1 MTRFAAESTRRAV
14 LQAQFYPLL
23 LRSAAIRRFMMGML
37 AMPLMPEAAGA
48 AGEGNGV
55 SDGNTVTLADGRV
68 VESFRLTNANGVAVD
83 ILSLGGIIR
92 NFLAPDRDG
101 KLADIALGYA
111 DLELYAA
118 NKAHFGALIGRYANR
133 IANAEITI
141 DGTRYA
147 LEANRPPDTI
157 HGGANGF
164 DKHVWTVLDSGT
176 DHLRLALDSP
186 DGDAGFPGAVHAE
199 ALYSLSGD
207 NALRLDFRATTTK
220 PTVIALTNHA
230 YWNLAGESSG
240 EILDHLLEVAAD
252 SFTPAGERLLPT
264 GEIKPVAG
272 TPFDYRK
279 AHPVRDGVMQTSD
292 PQIAI
297 AHGGIDH
304 NFVLRAHAANSF
316 KHAAR
321 LSDPKS
327 GRVLTILTTEPGIQ
341 VYTGNS
347 LAGGPP
353 GKSGR
358 PYGKWEGIALETQHF
373 PDSPHHP
380 NFPSVVLRPGDEYRS
395 STVYRVSVER

>member
-1 MTRFAAESTRRAV
+1 MSTISSGT
-14 LQAQFYPLL
+14 L
-23 LRSAAIRRFMMGML
+23 
-37 AMPLMPEAAGA
+37 
-48 AGEGNGV
+48 
-55 SDGNTVTLADGRV
+55 SDG
-68 VESFRLTNANGVAVD
+68 RLVRAYRLENASGVAVH
-83 ILSLGGIIR
+83 ILTLGGIIHR
-92 NFLAPDRDG
+92 FFAPDRDG
-101 KLADIALGYA
+101 RKDDIALGYG
-111 DLELYAA
+111 DLETYRT

-133 IANAEITI
+133 IANAEITL

-147 LEANRPPDTI
+147 LEANRPPDII

-164 DKHVWTVLDSGT
+164 DKQVWTVLDSGA
-176 DHLRLALDSP
+176 DRLKLALDSP
-186 DGDAGFPGAVHAE
+186 DGDAGFPGAVHVE
-199 ALYSLSGD
+199 ALYTLSSD

-240 EILDHLLEVAAD
+240 EILDHTLEVAAD
-252 SFTPAGERLLPT
+252 SFTPAGERLIPT
-264 GEIKPVAG
+264 GEILPVAG
-272 TPFDYRK
+272 TPFDFRK
-279 AHPVRDGVMQTSD
+279 PATLRDRVMQSSD
-292 PQIAI
+292 PQIAL

-316 KHAAR
+316 KHAAK
-321 LSDPKS
+321 LSEPKS
-327 GRVLTILTTEPGIQ
+327 GRVLTILTTEPGLQ

-353 GKSGR
+353 GKSGK

-395 STVYRVSVER
+395 STVYRISVES

>member
-1 MTRFAAESTRRAV
+1 MTRFRASRRAV
-14 LQAQFYPLL
+14 LRAQIYPLL
-23 LRSAAIRRFMMGML
+23 LRSAAIRTFMMGTL
-37 AMPLMPEAAGA
+37 AMPLMPKAAGA
-48 AGEGNGV
+48 ADEGAGMRDK
-55 SDGNTVTLADGRV
+55 STATLADGRV
-68 VESFRLTNANGVAVD
+68 VESFRLANANGVAVD

-101 KLADIALGYA
+101 KLADIALGYS
-111 DLELYAA
+111 DLEYYAA
-118 NKAHFGALIGRYANR
+118 NKPHFGALIGRYANR

-147 LEANRPPDTI
+147 LEANRPPDII

-164 DKHVWTVLDSGT
+164 DKHVWTVLESGA
-176 DHLRLALDSP
+176 DHLKLALDSP
-186 DGDAGFPGAVHAE
+186 DGDAGFPGAVHVE
-199 ALYSLSGD
+199 ALYSLSSD
-207 NALRLDFRATTTK
+207 NALRLDFHATTTK

-230 YWNLAGESSG
+230 SWNLAGEG
-240 EILDHLLEVAAD
+240 DVLDHVLEVAAD
-252 SFTPAGERLLPT
+252 SFTPAGERLIPT

-272 TPFDYRK
+272 TPLDFRK
-279 AHPVRDGVMQTSD
+279 PHALRDGVMQTSD

-327 GRVLTILTTEPGIQ
+327 GRVLTVLTTEPGLQ

-353 GKSGR
+353 GKWGR
-358 PYGKWEGIALETQHF
+358 PYEKWEGIALETQHF
-373 PDSPHHP
+373 PDTPHHP

-395 STVYRVSVER
+395 STVFRVSVDK

>member
-1 MTRFAAESTRRAV
+1 MSTV
-14 LQAQFYPLL
+14 SSGTL
-23 LRSAAIRRFMMGML
+23 
-37 AMPLMPEAAGA
+37 
-48 AGEGNGV
+48 
-55 SDGNTVTLADGRV
+55 SDGRNVEVYRLENT
-68 VESFRLTNANGVAVD
+68 NGVAVH
-83 ILSLGGIIR
+83 ILTLGGIIQK
-92 NFLAPDRDG
+92 FLAPDRSG
-101 KLADIALGYA
+101 RQADIALGYG
-111 DLELYAA
+111 DLESYRL
-118 NKAHFGALIGRYANR
+118 NKPHFGALIGRYANR

-141 DGTRYA
+141 DGSRYA
-147 LEANRPPDTI
+147 LEANRPPDII
-157 HGGANGF
+157 HGGSNGF
-164 DKHVWTVLDSGT
+164 DKRVWTVADSGP
-176 DHLRLALDSP
+176 DRLKLTLDSP
-186 DGDAGFPGAVHAE
+186 DGDAGFPGAVHVE

-230 YWNLAGESSG
+230 YWNLAGESAG
-240 EILDHLLEVAAD
+240 EILDHVLEVAAD
-252 SFTPAGERLLPT
+252 SYMPAGERLIPT
-264 GEIKPVAG
+264 GEIVPVAG
-272 TPFDYRK
+272 TPFDFRK
-279 AHPVRDGVMQTSD
+279 PAVLRDRVMQTSD

-327 GRVLTILTTEPGIQ
+327 GRVLTILTTEPGLQ

-353 GKSGR
+353 GKSGK

-395 STVYRVSVER
+395 STVFRLSVTA